1 MFFVTRHYFFFKSLD
16 VDWGLNRR
24 VSQHSTESTANTA
37 DTLGLS
43 LYFLRCKGSWNKF
56 MIFFQS
62 SKMIHISKFHSS
74 LWNKFRL
81 WLTRIPYQ
89 YPGTNNGPATKCSG
103 HAQWCWPESTRTA
116 DRSALDFVC
125 VNWQGSSAPCLE
137 ANVYSPPYR
146 HSTAGILSTHKLDF
160 DCDVPGRR

>member
-1 MFFVTRHYFFFKSLD
+1 MWTGAWID
-16 VDWGLNRR
+16 VYHSIQLKVQQTWLTPWACLSTSYAVRR
-24 VSQHSTESTANTA
+24 LEQIH
-37 DTLGLS
+37 D
-43 LYFLRCKGSWNKF
+43 
-56 MIFFQS
+56 IFQS
-62 SKMIHISKFHSS
+62 SKMIHISKFHTS

-81 WLTRIPYQ
+81 RLTRIPYQ
-89 YPGTNNGPATKCSG
+89 YPGTNNGSATKFSG

-116 DRSALDFVC
+116 DWSALDFVC